1 MQFGK
6 QYREV
11 KLRYVYLFLHSF
23 EETCL
28 YGRLY
33 FKVRIVVTQEIKI
46 HYKRC
51 NVNKNCKLFHVI
63 LYG

>member
-33 FKVRIVVTQEIKI
+33 FKENRRNT
-46 HYKRC
+46 R
-51 NVNKNCKLFHVI
+51 NKNTLQKMQCQ
-63 LYG
+63 

>member
-28 YGRLY
+28 YERLY
-33 FKVRIVVTQEIKI
+33 FKVIIVVIQEITKDAMSIKI
-46 HYKRC
+46 S
-51 NVNKNCKLFHVI
+51 FI
-63 LYG
+63 